1 MPKCLYRDQV
11 ERFYELERLEYSLI
25 DIASLCA
32 MSVGGVRLWR
42 KTPPVPADFIERPVH
57 GLGLPPMRPKRPA
70 PATAKPSLTRV
81 TPPPEV
87 AAAQAAPTEPE
98 QKRIGRPPEPR
109 LIVPGLTTTEKM
121 PPGGKKEAA
130 RLGALR
136 PVTEGRLERT
146 VAKQLAKQKAELL
159 AEIKAAQGFDP
170 AVTWSS
176 DVDHL
181 GFDPIRAL
189 VQLAHVPDC
198 PHNTILGILRTL
210 VTLRKERAKIAWEG
224 VSLEDIPVE
233 HRQRLAGLLAEFL
246 ELSDLPA
253 EVQEHEAVREVYELT
268 AVALPQPEAEAFL
281 LRWESALE
289 SMREDAEARIPGLR
303 SQDKLVMTGPPKV
316 AAEFRVKPATGS
328 RP

>member
-1 MPKCLYRDQV
+1 MGWPWLT
-11 ERFYELERLEYSLI
+11 
-25 DIASLCA
+25 AS
-32 MSVGGVRLWR
+32 S
-42 KTPPVPADFIERPVH
+42 
-57 GLGLPPMRPKRPA
+57 
-70 PATAKPSLTRV
+70 PSEAGPLRS
-81 TPPPEV
+81 
-87 AAAQAAPTEPE
+87 AAPCSAPW
-98 QKRIGRPPEPR
+98 
-109 LIVPGLTTTEKM
+109 
-121 PPGGKKEAA
+121 
-130 RLGALR
+130 
-136 PVTEGRLERT
+136 RT
-146 VAKQLAKQKAELL
+146 
-159 AEIKAAQGFDP
+159 
-170 AVTWSS
+170 S
-176 DVDHL
+176 
-181 GFDPIRAL
+181 
-189 VQLAHVPDC
+189 
-198 PHNTILGILRTL
+198 HNTILGILRTL

-289 SMREDAEARIPGLR
+289 SMREDAEARISGLR